1 MSLADDVKA
10 AGEVR
15 AFLDA
20 VEVEGRRHGVTVRL
34 SDGRREL
41 ARVLGHPPAFGGWL
55 PRDGGGVEG
64 RWLGIRQDGAS
75 VGKAGCLAYHTGP
88 LSLAS
93 FVNGGGLWRETD
105 NRVRM
110 AGPAAQ
116 LAGTL
121 GGLVGFSGNY
131 WLAPSHRK
139 SPLSAWLLTVVHQVN
154 AALAESLYG
163 PLDVVAGF
171 VREDQV
177 RHLAPGYRFD
187 VLAAG
192 VVWHYDHGPDVPM
205 RLGVQSPAS
214 LQDVLREL
222 SAKVA
227 A

>member
-1 MSLADDVKA
+1 MATVLRPEN
-10 AGEVR
+10 AGQVR
-15 AFLDA
+15 DA
-20 VEVEGRRHGVTVRL
+20 VAWAVSEETPFEVI
-34 SDGRREL
+34 
-41 ARVLGHPPAFGGWL
+41 
-55 PRDGGGVEG
+55 GGGSKRAIG
-64 RWLGIRQDGAS
+64 RPGNASHTLDLSALRGITLYEPEEL
-75 VGKAGCLAYHTGP
+75 V
-88 LSLAS
+88 LS
-93 FVNGGGLWRETD
+93 
-105 NRVRM
+105 
-110 AGPAAQ
+110 AGP
-116 LAGTL
+116 GTPM
-121 GGLVGFSGNY
+121 
-131 WLAPSHRK
+131 AE
-139 SPLSAWLLTVVHQVN
+139 VN